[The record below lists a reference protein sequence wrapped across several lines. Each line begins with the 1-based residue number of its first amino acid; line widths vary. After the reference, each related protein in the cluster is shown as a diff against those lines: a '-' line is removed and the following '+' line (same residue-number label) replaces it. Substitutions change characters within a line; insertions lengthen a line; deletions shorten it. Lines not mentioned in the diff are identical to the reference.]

1 MFEYLLNIIGSEWM
15 IIIFV
20 ALILLLGT
28 NRFPEAAKKIGK
40 IVGEYKKA
48 KDTVEKQMK
57 DVTKENLEVSGPVKD
72 ERQKLDAMSKT
83 LGIDSKSKS
92 DEELRGIIKNKI
104 GRPENKIGQ
113 PHRLKN
119 NQASVS
125 FYCRFG
131 SSVL

>member
-1 MFEYLLNIIGSEWM
+1 VLEYLLNIIGSEWM

-57 DVTKENLEVSGPVKD
+57 DVTNENFEVSGPVKD
-72 ERQKLDAMSKT
+72 ERKKLEIIASHFGVDSESKT
-83 LGIDSKSKS
+83 DDELKKIIDS
-92 DEELRGIIKNKI
+92 
-104 GRPENKIGQ
+104 KIGQ
-113 PHRLKN
+113 PQNKTE
-119 NQASVS
+119 SKK
-125 FYCRFG
+125 
-131 SSVL
+131 

>member
-1 MFEYLLNIIGSEWM
+1 MLEYFLNIIGTEWIM
-15 IIIFV
+15 IIFITLF
-20 ALILLLGT
+20 LLLGT

-57 DVTKENLEVSGPVKD
+57 DVTKENIEVSGPVKD

-92 DEELRGIIKNKI
+92 DEELREIIKNKI
-104 GRPENKIGQ
+104 GQPENET
-113 PHRLKN
+113 
-119 NQASVS
+119 QAKK
-125 FYCRFG
+125 
-131 SSVL
+131 

>member
-1 MFEYLLNIIGSEWM
+1 M

-28 NRFPEAAKKIGK
+28 KRFPDAAKKIGK
-40 IVGEYKKA
+40 IVSEYKKA

-72 ERQKLDAMSKT
+72 ERQKLDVMSKT

-104 GRPENKIGQ
+104 GQPENETQTK
-113 PHRLKN
+113 K
-119 NQASVS
+119 
-125 FYCRFG
+125 
-131 SSVL
+131 

>member
-1 MFEYLLNIIGSEWM
+1 MLNIIGSEWM

-20 ALILLLGT
+20 ALILLFGT

-57 DVTKENLEVSGPVKD
+57 DVTKENIEVSGPVKD

-104 GRPENKIGQ
+104 GQPENKIGQ
-113 PHRLKN
+113 PENETQTKK
-119 NQASVS
+119 
-125 FYCRFG
+125 
-131 SSVL
+131 

>member
-1 MFEYLLNIIGSEWM
+1 MLEYSLNIIGSEWM

-20 ALILLLGT
+20 AVILLFGS

-57 DVTKENLEVSGPVKD
+57 DVTKENFEVSGPVKD

-104 GRPENKIGQ
+104 GQTENETQTK
-113 PHRLKN
+113 K
-119 NQASVS
+119 
-125 FYCRFG
+125 
-131 SSVL
+131 

>member
-1 MFEYLLNIIGSEWM
+1 M

-20 ALILLLGT
+20 AVILLFGT

-57 DVTKENLEVSGPVKD
+57 DATKENLEVSGPVKD

-104 GRPENKIGQ
+104 GQPENETQTK
-113 PHRLKN
+113 K
-119 NQASVS
+119 
-125 FYCRFG
+125 
-131 SSVL
+131 

>member
-1 MFEYLLNIIGSEWM
+1 MLEYLLNIIGSEWL
-15 IIIFV
+15 IIIFI
-20 ALILLLGT
+20 ALILLFGT

-104 GRPENKIGQ
+104 GQPENETQTK
-113 PHRLKN
+113 K
-119 NQASVS
+119 
-125 FYCRFG
+125 
-131 SSVL
+131 